1 MGKEFLPVFLDF
13 NETTQDLNDEQC
25 GKLIR
30 ALVDYANGKD
40 RELSGMELMAFRF
53 LKGSID
59 RNAKLSAIRSE
70 AGSKGGRPQKAKES
84 KENQTKANESK
95 TKQNAINNNNDN
107 KTNNDNN
114 NKEDRFARFWAI
126 YPRHVAKPNARK
138 AFDKLNPDDVLLETM
153 IRSVEQQKQSDQW
166 IRDNGQYIPHPATWI
181 NQRRW
186 EDEVKPVA
194 VIHPAK
200 TVTAQQYYQRDY
212 ADEQEMA
219 FNRMIADIK
228 KGAG

>member
-25 GKLIR
+25 GRLIR

-70 AGSKGGRPQKAKES
+70 AGSQGGRPPKAKES

-107 KTNNDNN
+107 KTNNDSN
-114 NKEDRFARFWAI
+114 NKEDRFAQFWTV
-126 YPRHVAKPNARK
+126 YPRKTAKVEARK
-138 AFDKLNPDDVLLETM
+138 KFEKLNPDDELLETM
-153 IRSVEQQKQSDQW
+153 IRAVEQQKQSDQW
-166 IRDNGQYIPHPATWI
+166 TRDNGQYIPHPATWI
-181 NQRRW
+181 YQRRW
-186 EDEVKPVA
+186 EDEVKPVV

-200 TVTAQQYYQRDY
+200 AVTAQQYSQRDY

>member
-25 GKLIR
+25 GRLIR

-59 RNAKLSAIRSE
+59 RNKKLSAIRSE
-70 AGSKGGRPQKAKES
+70 AGSQGGRPKAKES

-194 VIHPAK
+194 VVHPAK
-200 TVTAQQYYQRDY
+200 TVTAQQYSQRDY